1 MFNASVVLET
11 IAKQGLVKGKH
22 NKSEDPH
29 SISFSLGSYRFTWDL
44 GNPSFIG
51 NMILHNL
58 LTFLIASGTLAN
70 AYHYLDCMTSLPS
83 SWSLNNT
90 YEYQSSSHCSQKCN
104 DNGSKY
110 FALAKHNECYCGD
123 EIPLGDNATS
133 CNAYCYGYKQEMCGG
148 SSTYSVYSIGSEV
161 HFKAAD
167 IDDVVVSNSVV
178 VVPSTVVETVSV
190 TGSNSAAESSE
201 TASDSTAYSASGSQA
216 VSSESQQTA
225 QTSGSTTQY
234 ATSESQTPTS
244 TSTSIIPT
252 TSASSVSPQS
262 TSVPASSSQSLAVST
277 TTNGAHMTSIIYATS
292 YRTQSGST
300 IYQTVTTSAAPSSSP
315 DQDNTG
321 KKHKKNVN
329 VGAIVGGVVGGVG
342 GAAVASV
349 ILLFLIRH
357 FNKRREQERMEQEYQ
372 EAIKPVDFGGDKSHV
387 ANSSILSLN
396 RGPSSGSFDEEA
408 RSGHATNPF
417 DDSRRISNGSILR
430 EESPSNPKVLT
441 VVNPDEHD

>member
-1 MFNASVVLET
+1 
-11 IAKQGLVKGKH
+11 
-22 NKSEDPH
+22 
-29 SISFSLGSYRFTWDL
+29 
-44 GNPSFIG
+44 
-51 NMILHNL
+51 
-58 LTFLIASGTLAN
+58 
-70 AYHYLDCMTSLPS
+70 
-83 SWSLNNT
+83 
-90 YEYQSSSHCSQKCN
+90 
-104 DNGSKY
+104 
-110 FALAKHNECYCGD
+110 
-123 EIPLGDNATS
+123 
-133 CNAYCYGYKQEMCGG
+133 
-148 SSTYSVYSIGSEV
+148 
-161 HFKAAD
+161 
-167 IDDVVVSNSVV
+167 
-178 VVPSTVVETVSV
+178 
-190 TGSNSAAESSE
+190 
-201 TASDSTAYSASGSQA
+201 
-216 VSSESQQTA
+216 
-225 QTSGSTTQY
+225 
-234 ATSESQTPTS
+234 
-244 TSTSIIPT
+244 
-252 TSASSVSPQS
+252 
-262 TSVPASSSQSLAVST
+262 
-277 TTNGAHMTSIIYATS
+277 MTSIIYATS

-441 VVNPDEHD
+441 VVNPDEHDWVLKKKLKRMKKRKDRQLYVILAVWRSRSGSLGESVWIFLVV